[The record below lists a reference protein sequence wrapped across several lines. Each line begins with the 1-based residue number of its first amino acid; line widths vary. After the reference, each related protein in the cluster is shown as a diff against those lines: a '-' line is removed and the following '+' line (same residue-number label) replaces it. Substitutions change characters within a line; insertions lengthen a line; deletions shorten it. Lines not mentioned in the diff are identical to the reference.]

1 MKKALKFLAA
11 TLAAFS
17 LLGFM
22 SCDDEESTTY
32 YKITVGATEHGTVTC
47 RLPEHSEGEAF
58 AIDIVSSDNYTVGDI
73 SVKTAS
79 GKELTCK
86 EEKWGNIGCDGY
98 FYYTMPAENVI
109 VTVTFEERT
118 DLKGIWLSD
127 SYIVTMNGVS
137 TIEFIDKSTKTLVNT
152 QYASNKNKVYVK
164 VDDDEIIVIT
174 SEDEFATFEYEDET
188 FTKCTDQDISTV
200 DATYT
205 YTEEST
211 TYKIQIGKSAFEDTL
226 YGNFWYYI
234 DDTGNASVSGHYLI
248 VKNLVL
254 IYPDDGDFAI
264 ATVNDNGTIT
274 FDGKT
279 YTKQSE

>member
-32 YKITVGATEHGTVTC
+32 YKITVGATEHGTVDC
-47 RLPEHSEGEAF
+47 LPEQSEGGQF
-58 AIDIVSSDNYTVGDI
+58 SLSIDSDSNYTIGDI
-73 SVKTAS
+73 SVKTSS

-86 EEKWGNIGCDGY
+86 KEKWGNIGCDGF

-118 DLKGIWLSD
+118 ELGGIWWSD
-127 SYIVTMNGVS
+127 SYIVNMNGVS
-137 TIEFIDKSTKTLVNT
+137 TIEFIDKGTETHVKT

-174 SEDEFATFEYEDET
+174 SEDEFATFDYEDET
-188 FTKCTDQDISTV
+188 FAKCTGQDISTV

-211 TYKIQIGKSAFEDTL
+211 TYKIQIRKSAFEDTL
-226 YGNFWYYI
+226 YGNFWYHI

-254 IYPDDGDFAI
+254 IYPDDDDFAI

>member
-32 YKITVGATEHGTVTC
+32 YKITVGATEHGTVDC
-47 RLPEHSEGEAF
+47 LPEQSEGGQF
-58 AIDIVSSDNYTVGDI
+58 SLSIDSDSNYTIGDI

-86 EEKWGNIGCDGY
+86 EERWGNIGCDGY
-98 FYYTMPAENVI
+98 FYYTMPAENVT

-137 TIEFIDKSTKTLVNT
+137 TIEFIDKSTETLVNT

-174 SEDEFATFEYEDET
+174 SENGFATFEYEDET
-188 FTKCTDQDISTV
+188 FTKCTDQEITQA

-205 YTEEST
+205 CTEDST
-211 TYKIQIGKSAFEDTL
+211 TYKIKISSNEISD

-234 DDTGNASVSGHYLI
+234 NDTDNASVSGHYLI

-274 FDGKT
+274 FDGKEFSV
-279 YTKQSE
+279 QSE

>member
-32 YKITVGATEHGTVTC
+32 YKISVQTPENGTVDC
-47 RLPEHSEGEAF
+47 LLPEKSEGEQF
-58 AIDIVSSDNYTVGDI
+58 TLYIDSDNEYTVGDI
-73 SVKTAS
+73 SVKTSS
-79 GKELTCK
+79 GKELPCKK
-86 EEKWGNIGCDGY
+86 EEWRNIGCNGF

-127 SYIVTMNGVS
+127 SYIVTMNGIAD
-137 TIEFIDKSTKTLVNT
+137 IEFIDKGRETLVNT

-188 FTKCTDQDISTV
+188 FTKCTDQEITQA

-205 YTEEST
+205 CTEDST
-211 TYKIQIGKSAFEDTL
+211 TYKIKISSNEISD

-234 DDTGNASVSGHYLI
+234 DDTDNASVSGHYLI

>member
-1 MKKALKFLAA
+1 MKKALQFF
-11 TLAAFS
+11 TVVLAAFS

-22 SCDDEESTTY
+22 SCDDEESITY
-32 YKITVGATEHGTVTC
+32 YKISVQTPENGTVDC
-47 RLPEHSEGEAF
+47 LPEQSEGGQF
-58 AIDIVSSDNYTVGDI
+58 SLSIDSDSNYTIGDI

-86 EEKWGNIGCDGY
+86 KERWGNIGCDGF
-98 FYYTMPAENVI
+98 FYYTMPAENVT

-118 DLKGIWLSD
+118 ELGGIWWSD
-127 SYIVTMNGVS
+127 SYIVNMNGVS
-137 TIEFIDKSTKTLVNT
+137 TIEFIDKSTETLVHT

-174 SEDEFATFEYEDET
+174 SEDEFATFDYEDET
-188 FTKCTDQDISTV
+188 FAKCTGQDISTV

-211 TYKIQIGKSAFEDTL
+211 TYKIQIRKSAFEDTL

-234 DDTGNASVSGHYLI
+234 DDTDNASVSGHYLI

-274 FDGKT
+274 FDGKEFSV
-279 YTKQSE
+279 QSE

>member
-1 MKKALKFLAA
+1 MKKALQFF
-11 TLAAFS
+11 TVVLAAFS

-47 RLPEHSEGEAF
+47 LPEHSEGEAF
-58 AIDIVSSDNYTVGDI
+58 SLDIVSSDNYTVGDI

-86 EEKWGNIGCDGY
+86 KEKWGNIGCDGY
-98 FYYTMPAENVI
+98 FYYTMPAENVT

-127 SYIVTMNGVS
+127 SYIVTMDG
-137 TIEFIDKSTKTLVNT
+137 IADIGFINKGTETLANT
-152 QYASNKNKVYVK
+152 QYTSNKNKVYVK
-164 VDDDEIIVIT
+164 VDDAKIIIIT
-174 SEDEFATFEYEDET
+174 SENGFATFEYEDET
-188 FTKCTDQDISTV
+188 FTKCTDQEITQA

-205 YTEEST
+205 CTEDST
-211 TYKIQIGKSAFEDTL
+211 TYKIKISSNEISD